1 MNAINIFDLFL
12 KASFLVKLIM
22 IMLIYFSI
30 VSWAI
35 IIQRTFILHSAIRQ
49 TKSFEQKFCSGI
61 ELHRLSQEILSKRQK
76 LTGSEKIFY
85 TGFKEYTRLNHVNSN
100 DPEAIV
106 ESASRV
112 MRISMNRELDNLE
125 KNIPLLG
132 TIGSIS
138 PYIGLCGTVWSI
150 MHVFIGLGT
159 VKQQVTLQM
168 IAPGVAEALI
178 ATAIGLLTSI
188 PAVIAFNRLNIC
200 VNKLEQSYD
209 NFTEEFITVL
219 NHQVF
224 VRHSS
229 K

>member
-1 MNAINIFDLFL
+1 
-12 KASFLVKLIM
+12 M

-30 VSWAI
+30 VSWSI
-35 IIQRTFILHSAIRQ
+35 IIQRTFVLHSAIRK
-49 TKSFEQKFCSGI
+49 TKSFAKKFCSGI
-61 ELHRLSQEILSKRQK
+61 DLHRLYQESLSNREN

-106 ESASRV
+106 EVASRV
-112 MRISMNRELDNLE
+112 MHISMNRELDNLE

-159 VKQQVTLQM
+159 KQQVTLQM

-209 NFTEEFITVL
+209 NFTEELITVL
-219 NHQVF
+219 NRQVF
-224 VRHSS
+224 VRNS